1 MRRILP
7 QPEMSIALFL
17 VWLLLNNSVAAGTLV
32 MAAIL
37 AVVLPLITH
46 RYWPEYPS
54 TVRLLPLARLIAI
67 VLVDI
72 VIANLRL
79 IPLIL
84 GPKSRLHPRFL
95 VIPLD
100 LRHPFPITLLASI
113 ITLTPGTVSAN
124 LSGDRRSL
132 LVHGLR
138 VPDEAK
144 AVADIKQRYE
154 RRLKE
159 VFE

>member
-1 MRRILP
+1 VKRAFP
-7 QPEMSIALFL
+7 QPAMSVSLFIA
-17 VWLLLNNSVAAGTLV
+17 WLLLHNAATPGL
-32 MAAIL
+32 ILSGGLL
-37 AVVLPLITH
+37 AVALPLLTQ
-46 RYWPEYPS
+46 RYWPEYPQ
-54 TVRLLPLARLIAI
+54 TVRLVPLIRLVGI

-79 IPLIL
+79 VPLIL
-84 GPKSRLHPRFL
+84 GPKRRLRPRFL

-100 LRHPFPITLLASI
+100 LRQPFPITLLASI

-124 LSGDRRSL
+124 VSGDRRSL

-138 VPDEAK
+138 VPDEAA
-144 AVADIKQRYE
+144 AVASIKHKYE

>member
-1 MRRILP
+1 MSRVFP
-7 QPEMSIALFL
+7 QPAMSVALFI

-37 AVVLPLITH
+37 AVVLPLITQ
-46 RYWPEYPS
+46 RYWPEYPT
-54 TVRLLPLARLIAI
+54 TVRFAPLLRLTGI

-72 VIANLRL
+72 IIANLRL

-84 GPKSRLHPRFL
+84 GPKRRLQPRFL

-100 LRHPFPITLLASI
+100 LRHPFPISLLASI

-124 LSGDRRSL
+124 LSGDRRTL

-138 VPDEAK
+138 VPDETQ
-144 AVADIKQRYE
+144 AVADIKYRYE

>member
-1 MRRILP
+1 MRRIFP
-7 QPEMSIALFL
+7 QPAMSTALFIG
-17 VWLLLNNSVAAGTLV
+17 WLLLNNSVAAGTLV

-37 AVVLPLITH
+37 AVLLPLVTQ
-46 RYWPEYPS
+46 RYWPEYPRI
-54 TVRLLPLARLIAI
+54 VRFVPLLRLIGI

-72 VIANLRL
+72 IIANLRL

-84 GPKSRLHPRFL
+84 GPKHRLHPRFL
-95 VIPLD
+95 VVPLE
-100 LRHPFPITLLASI
+100 LRHPFPISLLASI

-138 VPDEAK
+138 VPDEAL
-144 AVADIKQRYE
+144 AVADIKRRYE